1 MTAVVPGVSKI
12 CRMTL
17 GPTLNRV
24 ISLTA
29 DRYTDK
35 YIAFYQT
42 ICPVKNSESVGG
54 VAVAAAA
61 AAAAH
66 HNTISHAMSGEH
78 ATAAP
83 TTTDDVVDSSS
94 NW

>member
-1 MTAVVPGVSKI
+1 MTP
-12 CRMTL
+12 

-54 VAVAAAA
+54 VAAAAA

-66 HNTISHAMSGEH
+66 HNTISHAMSGEQ
-78 ATAAP
+78 ATAAAAA
-83 TTTDDVVDSSS
+83 TDDVVDSS

>member
-1 MTAVVPGVSKI
+1 MTPW
-12 CRMTL
+12 L
-17 GPTLNRV
+17 TLNRV

-78 ATAAP
+78 ATAAAAA
-83 TTTDDVVDSSS
+83 TDDVVDSSS